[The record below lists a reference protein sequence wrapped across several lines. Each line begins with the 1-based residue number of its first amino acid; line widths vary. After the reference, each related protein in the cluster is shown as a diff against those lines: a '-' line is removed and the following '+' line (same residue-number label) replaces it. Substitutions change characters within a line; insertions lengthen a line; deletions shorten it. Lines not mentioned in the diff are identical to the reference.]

1 MKWDGFTLVKGLR
14 DIALWLVSRGGKD
27 VEEGVR
33 GEQGSRKG
41 EQAKTTE
48 KGRIW
53 GIGPCHS
60 GTTSE

>member
-1 MKWDGFTLVKGLR
+1 MEGFR
-14 DIALWLVSRGGKD
+14 DLALWLVSRGGED
-27 VEEGVR
+27 VEEGIR

-48 KGRIW
+48 KRRIW
-53 GIGPCHS
+53 GRGPSS

>member
-1 MKWDGFTLVKGLR
+1 MKGLR

-53 GIGPCHS
+53 GIGPCRS